1 MAGKKRMD
9 SLPRKISGPVRDRPE
24 AGDGSRRGGD
34 SRRTWCRTFC
44 REPVLDLLGSRGR
57 SPAPDDGANHLPDRR
72 PRAAGVLCLNSAE
85 RTSCSSLAAAAVG
98 RHAPGRAGS
107 VTPASWCRRA
117 RLLRCSRQVRLGS
130 QDLLRAPNRRAG
142 APARRAAWNQPP
154 RGVIG
159 GHARGPQIAAVLD
172 GRADQVCSL
181 GGPTDRTIGT
191 QRCGRGLSS
200 GPQISDL
207 LLARTGWPGRPAAT
221 TSTER
226 AAMPRQ
232 PRSSTPPQPRSTSCS
247 AAATRLS
254 TTAPTFSRAP

>member
-1 MAGKKRMD
+1 VADKDAGEVAGKKRMD

-107 VTPASWCRRA
+107 VTPA
-117 RLLRCSRQVRLGS
+117 
-130 QDLLRAPNRRAG
+130 
-142 APARRAAWNQPP
+142 
-154 RGVIG
+154 
-159 GHARGPQIAAVLD
+159 
-172 GRADQVCSL
+172 
-181 GGPTDRTIGT
+181 
-191 QRCGRGLSS
+191 
-200 GPQISDL
+200 
-207 LLARTGWPGRPAAT
+207 
-221 TSTER
+221 
-226 AAMPRQ
+226 
-232 PRSSTPPQPRSTSCS
+232 
-247 AAATRLS
+247 
-254 TTAPTFSRAP
+254 